1 MIMTE
6 HLDPIPD
13 DLPTCQQRLRAAIE
27 RLYHLE
33 RLLHDLE
40 RQLDETCATT
50 EELQRSYAC
59 LKEEYLALK
68 RLLYGPRRERLPE
81 APGQQHLFDNDVPPP
96 PPVESAA
103 PAADEELPSRKR
115 KKGHGRREIPA
126 HLPRK
131 DVPHDVSPE
140 ERVCDCGREKVLIGE
155 DVTEQLEYEPG
166 KLFVFRHIYPKY
178 ACSCCKDGVTSAEP
192 AANPIKGGLPGPG
205 LLAYVVVNKFSEHL
219 PLYRQQDVL
228 NRHGIFLARST
239 LCGWLAQAAVLLGPL
254 AELMRQRVVKS
265 DLINADETPV
275 RVLDR
280 TRDSTR
286 KGQFWTYI
294 SPGDH
299 GYTIYV
305 YRDSRSRDGPAEF
318 LKDFRG
324 YLQTD
329 AYAAYESVVL
339 ESAGRIIPVGC
350 WSHARRNFF
359 DARLNQPREVHYVLG
374 LIGQL
379 YDIED
384 RIRLLGAD
392 ERKAV
397 RQEQSVP
404 VLDRLEA
411 YLREQKDG
419 ALPKSK
425 YAQAIAYVLNRPD
438 EMRRYTEDGRLEID
452 NNTSERTLRL
462 CAIGRKNWMFLG
474 SYQGGETAAICFT
487 ILANAKRYQIEP
499 FAYVRALLVALSSDQ
514 VDLESLLPDVWIA
527 AHPEHVLQYRRDEA
541 EAAANARRRRRALR
555 REKAREL
562 SPSP

>member
-1 MIMTE
+1 MTE
-6 HLDPIPD
+6 HLNLIPD
-13 DLPTCQQRLRAAIE
+13 DLPTCQERLRA
-27 RLYHLE
+27 LLE
-33 RLLHDLE
+33 RFHDLE
-40 RQLDETCATT
+40 RQLEEFVATT
-50 EELQRSYAC
+50 EELERSYAC

-68 RLLYGPRRERLPE
+68 RLFFGPRRERLPE
-81 APGQQHLFDNDVPPP
+81 AAGQLHLFHADAPPSVPD
-96 PPVESAA
+96 ESAA
-103 PAADEELPSRKR
+103 PVLDEELPSRKR
-115 KKGHGRREIPA
+115 KKGHGRRVIPD
-126 HLPRK
+126 HLPRTPVLH
-131 DVPHDVSPE
+131 DVPPA
-140 ERVCDCGREKVLIGE
+140 ERVCDCGREKARIGE

-192 AANPIKGGLPGPG
+192 VANPIARCLAGPG
-205 LLAYVVVNKFSEHL
+205 LLAYVMVSKFSDHL

-228 NRHGIFLARST
+228 VRHGIFLARST
-239 LCGWLAQAAVLLGPL
+239 LCGWMAQCAERLRPL
-254 AELMRQRVVKS
+254 VELMRQRVVQS
-265 DLINADETPV
+265 DVINADETPV

-280 TRDSTR
+280 TRNTTR

-294 SPGDH
+294 TPGDH

-318 LKDFRG
+318 LEDFRG

-350 WSHARRNFF
+350 WAHARRNFF
-359 DARLNQPREVHYVLG
+359 DARLSQPREAHYVLG
-374 LIGQL
+374 LIAQL

-384 RIRLLGAD
+384 AIRLLGPD

-397 RQEQSVP
+397 RQEKSVP

-425 YAQAIAYVLNRPD
+425 YAQAIAYVLNRPE

-462 CAIGRKNWMFLG
+462 CAISRKNWLFLG
-474 SYQGGETAAICFT
+474 SDQGGETAAICFT
-487 ILANAKRYQIEP
+487 ILANAKRYRIEP
-499 FAYVRALLVALSSDQ
+499 FAYVRALLIALSSDQ

-527 AHPEHVLQYRRDEA
+527 AHPEHVLTYRRDEA

-555 REKAREL
+555 RERIRMASL
-562 SPSP
+562 NS